1 MQSLAPAVVEGCNSF
16 FAEQRAVSGTAR
28 LTFVQF
34 DDQAPHEVLL
44 DDVEVTSV
52 VPLRG
57 HEFVPRG
64 TTPLLDATAMLLDRA
79 EAAGAPSTDNL
90 VVVFTDGH
98 ENASRRW
105 DRGRLF
111 RRISDLQDRGWTFV
125 FLGANQ
131 DSYAEGGALGF
142 SSGSTSNF
150 AASPDGVRLAFSGL
164 NRAAA
169 EWRGKSSLRR
179 LADKE
184 QFWGGRR
191 EAEELAD
198 EE

>member
-1 MQSLAPAVVEGCNSF
+1 M
-16 FAEQRAVSGTAR
+16 
-28 LTFVQF
+28 QF

-64 TTPLLDATAMLLDRA
+64 NTPLLDATALLLDRA
-79 EAAGAPSTDNL
+79 EATGAPATDNL

-98 ENASRRW
+98 ENASRQW

-111 RRISDLQDRGWTFV
+111 RRISDLQDSGWTFV

-131 DSYAEGGALGF
+131 DSYAEGGRLGF
-142 SSGSTSNF
+142 ADGSTSNF
-150 AASPDGVRLAFSGL
+150 AASPTACVSRSLA
-164 NRAAA
+164 
-169 EWRGKSSLRR
+169 
-179 LADKE
+179 
-184 QFWGGRR
+184 
-191 EAEELAD
+191 
-198 EE
+198 

>member
-1 MQSLAPAVVEGCNSF
+1 
-16 FAEQRAVSGTAR
+16 
-28 LTFVQF
+28 
-34 DDQAPHEVLL
+34 
-44 DDVEVTSV
+44 
-52 VPLRG
+52 
-57 HEFVPRG
+57 
-64 TTPLLDATAMLLDRA
+64 MLLDRA
-79 EAAGAPSTDNL
+79 EARGGAATDNL

-150 AASPDGVRLAFSGL
+150 QPTASSVAAAYVGL
-164 NRAAA
+164 NRATR
-169 EWRGKSSLRR
+169 EWRGKSARMRML
-179 LADKE
+179 DKE
-184 QFWGGRR
+184 QFWGGRK

-198 EE
+198 DE